1 MKTDEFFSL
10 QGRKLLITNRVKTAN
25 RLKRIYNKE
34 SYDNV
39 TSSLFIKRAVDVALE
54 LVNADRAMQG
64 KGVLTFIS
72 SKSASVMFHQ
82 MIDPM
87 IRDGKIDFIPKTS
100 SGLQTSAEVYR
111 VMNELCMGCRKEP
124 LANDKA
130 KVLMALADQFEN
142 SLLESEKCN
151 EAMCLRFAVEVIEN
165 TTDIEYLLP
174 WLSGCVL
181 ASLET
186 DVFRYEEKV
195 FINAL
200 AKKLGSSYEGLEFL
214 KEESYESK
222 FVKAYGLFNEV
233 SHVADEIENGTT
245 PYGSIAVYY
254 MHEDYVNMLRMIFE
268 RRGIP
273 VTFSSGIKCTT
284 TNIIQFML
292 SVLDFYEHDFD
303 YGMFM
308 KIAYNPIS
316 KTKAD
321 DEDKR
326 ISFSRCYR
334 YATSI
339 GWGKERYAQYLDRQ
353 KEELASATDDE
364 SKKKIKM
371 RLAYAE
377 FMIDIVN
384 ISNEEK
390 VGDMYS
396 KLVEFTLETAYKNP
410 EKKLVSN
417 SLRDQI
423 DFFNSFPDPMD
434 LKERCNL
441 IRDCLQSM
449 KYSESEDTASVNA
462 VLFSDFEVVER
473 SKVFVLGLSA
483 KYVSASSAE
492 SPVLSDKEIESCLD
506 KDKGYVKLAKNSNK
520 DRKEY
525 MENTLKTISKG
536 ADISFSYVYFDTVEL
551 RDRSSSVFYIKLKGD
566 NYEESVGYNVPSQG
580 IKWDKDG
587 FDKFLKDFAAKAEEK
602 SPKKKEEE
610 TKTKSDDHS
619 KPVEISPS
627 ALQELLGC
635 PYKYYYDRV
644 QGVKIPQVIE
654 RTGYQWLT
662 PNEKGNLFHY
672 TCEKYVAA
680 MFPQKSSDEI
690 RSFDETVFDEC
701 FKEAEQDVVANIP
714 YPSEALHN
722 TELSEIRQNAMA
734 YFLDLHDKWVN
745 EASEGKRWINIANE
759 ADFDD
764 VKYTDKGTIEYPKED
779 GEPKI
784 ETYSFNLLFN
794 GSIDRLDGYLNDG
807 VLHLRIIDY
816 KTGSREKK
824 NKEIENNLQIQH
836 YIYTY
841 GAYKYLDDN
850 WEAIIDRF
858 SVSKDDI
865 KEIKFDRIVY
875 EFPFDLDGAK
885 QEPIDATEVLENIE
899 ESDRYEMKDRKKIPD
914 TVTLQPLPLLF
925 DKKAEDTGI
934 NIRNILVRTFGL
946 NQNGKFDEIED
957 HVKAYLKIRLN
968 QIRHEL
974 AGEEGSKKNNDPQE
988 ELCKYCLY
996 KPACRVH
1003 LH

>member
-34 SYDNV
+34 SYDHV
-39 TSSLFIKRAVDVALE
+39 TSSLYIKRAVDVALE

-130 KVLMALADQFEN
+130 KGLMELADQFEN
-142 SLLESEKCN
+142 SLLKSEKCN
-151 EAMCLRFAVEVIEN
+151 ESMCLRFAVDVIEN
-165 TTDIEYLLP
+165 TSDMEYLLP
-174 WLSGCVL
+174 WLSGCAL

-214 KEESYESK
+214 KEESYESR

-245 PYGSIAVYY
+245 PYGNIAVYY
-254 MHEDYVNMLRMIFE
+254 MHEDYVNLLRMIFE

-273 VTFSSGIKCTT
+273 ITFSSGIKCTT

-353 KEELASATDDE
+353 KEALTAATDED
-364 SKKKIKM
+364 KKKNIKS

-377 FMIDIVN
+377 FMNDIVN

-396 KLVEFTLETAYKNP
+396 KFVEFTLETAYKNP

-423 DFFNSFPDPMD
+423 DFFNSFPDPME
-434 LKERCNL
+434 LKDRCNL

-449 KYSESEDTASVNA
+449 KYSESEDTAKVNA
-462 VLFSDFEVVER
+462 ILFSDFEVVER
-473 SKVFVLGLSA
+473 SKVFFLGLSA

-506 KDKGYVKLAKNSNK
+506 TDKGYVKLAKNSNK

-525 MENTLKTISKG
+525 MENTLRTVSKG
-536 ADISFSYVYFDTVEL
+536 TEVTFSYPKLDTVEL
-551 RDRSSSVFYIKLKGD
+551 RDRSYSVFYLDHKGD
-566 NYEESVGYNVPSQG
+566 SEELTAIYDVPDRIVTWDDQKQEEYENELTKTVREE
-580 IKWDKDG
+580 
-587 FDKFLKDFAAKAEEK
+587 AAKKEAEK
-602 SPKKKEEE
+602 NAA
-610 TKTKSDDHS
+610 DDAS
-619 KPVEISPS
+619 STAAEVKLPS
-627 ALQELLGC
+627 YSSTALQELLYC
-635 PYKYYYDRV
+635 PYKFYYHYKCFAKIDSPKQRV
-644 QGVKIPQVIE
+644 GYRWLAVNE
-654 RTGYQWLT
+654 RGT
-662 PNEKGNLFHY
+662 LFHLA
-672 TCEKYVAA
+672 CEKYLERVLPHKVGDAV
-680 MFPQKSSDEI
+680 P
-690 RSFDETVFDEC
+690 SFDEAVFDEC
-701 FKEAEQDVVANIP
+701 FNSAVEEAVKEVAYPDKKIFEAERAENYALTKKYMIVLLSLWKTDA
-714 YPSEALHN
+714 EA
-722 TELSEIRQNAMA
+722 
-734 YFLDLHDKWVN
+734 
-745 EASEGKRWINIANE
+745 GKSWINISNE
-759 ADFDD
+759 AAFED
-764 VKYTDKGTIEYPKED
+764 VRYHDNGEVVFKED
-779 GEPKI
+779 DSEESEKREKVEYTI
-784 ETYSFNLLFN
+784 YFR
-794 GSIDRLDGYLNDG
+794 GSIDRLDGYVDNDG
-807 VLHLRIIDY
+807 KLHLRIVDY
-816 KTGSREKK
+816 KTGKKGNLEKK
-824 NKEIENNLQIQH
+824 INKHEQIQH
-836 YIYTY
+836 YVYLY
-841 GAYKYLDDN
+841 GAYNYIGKHWDEIESCL
-850 WEAIIDRF
+850 APDR
-858 SVSKDDI
+858 DI
-865 KEIKFDRIVY
+865 KEIVFDSVEYHLPLEKPGDGSDPIVTKDVTIQLFGADLGSDCY
-875 EFPFDLDGAK
+875 EVESDIGIPSGVVCQKLPKLPFEVRRQL
-885 QEPIDATEVLENIE
+885 DATE
-899 ESDRYEMKDRKKIPD
+899 
-914 TVTLQPLPLLF
+914 
-925 DKKAEDTGI
+925 
-934 NIRNILVRTFGL
+934 GL
-946 NQNGKFDEIED
+946 AQTGKFDEIAQNISGKSNCSKECD
-957 HVKAYLKIRLN
+957 YRL
-968 QIRHEL
+968 I
-974 AGEEGSKKNNDPQE
+974 
-988 ELCKYCLY
+988 
-996 KPACRVH
+996 CRQF
-1003 LH
+1003 L

>member
-1 MKTDEFFSL
+1 
-10 QGRKLLITNRVKTAN
+10 
-25 RLKRIYNKE
+25 
-34 SYDNV
+34 
-39 TSSLFIKRAVDVALE
+39 
-54 LVNADRAMQG
+54 
-64 KGVLTFIS
+64 
-72 SKSASVMFHQ
+72 
-82 MIDPM
+82 
-87 IRDGKIDFIPKTS
+87 
-100 SGLQTSAEVYR
+100 
-111 VMNELCMGCRKEP
+111 MNELCMGCRKEP

-130 KVLMALADQFEN
+130 KGLMELADQFEN
-142 SLLESEKCN
+142 SLLKSEKCN
-151 EAMCLRFAVEVIEN
+151 ESMCLRFAVDVIEN
-165 TTDIEYLLP
+165 TSDMEYLLP
-174 WLSGCVL
+174 WLSGCAL

-186 DVFRYEEKV
+186 DKFRYEEKV
-195 FINAL
+195 FIDAL
-200 AKKLGSSYEGLEFL
+200 AKKLGASYETLAFL
-214 KEESYESK
+214 KKESYESK

-245 PYGSIAVYY
+245 PYGNIAVYY

-353 KEELASATDDE
+353 KEALAAATDEDE
-364 SKKKIKM
+364 KKKIKS

-377 FMIDIVN
+377 FMNDIVN
-384 ISNEEK
+384 ISSKEK

-396 KLVEFTLETAYKNP
+396 ELVEYALKTAGQNQ

-423 DFFNSFPDPMD
+423 DFFNSFPDTPDPMD

-449 KYSESEDTASVNA
+449 KYSESEDTAKVNA

-473 SKVFVLGLSA
+473 SKAFFLGLSA

-506 KDKGYVKLAKNSNK
+506 KDKGNVKLAKNSNK

-536 ADISFSYVYFDTVEL
+536 ADISFSYAYFDTVEL

-580 IKWDKDG
+580 IKWDKEG
-587 FDKFLKDFAAKAEEK
+587 FEDYIKDFAAKAEEK
-602 SPKKKEEE
+602 SPQKKEG
-610 TKTKSDDHS
+610 TKTNSDDPS

-635 PYKYYYDRV
+635 PYKYYYHHEKKV
-644 QGVKIPQVIE
+644 TAPQLIE

-680 MFPQKSSDEI
+680 IFPQKSSDEI
-690 RSFDETVFDEC
+690 KSFDETVFDEC
-701 FKEAEQDVVANIP
+701 FNEAEKEVVANIP
-714 YPSEALHN
+714 YLSEALHN
-722 TELSEIRQNAMA
+722 TELNEIRQNAMA
-734 YFLDLHDKWVN
+734 YFHDLHDEWMK
-745 EASEGKRWINIANE
+745 EDSLGKRWVNIKNE
-759 ADFDD
+759 AKFND
-764 VKYTDKGTIEYPKED
+764 VKYTDKGIIEYPQEG

-784 ETYSFNLLFN
+784 ETYPFNLLFN

-816 KTGSREKK
+816 KTGS
-824 NKEIENNLQIQH
+824 
-836 YIYTY
+836 
-841 GAYKYLDDN
+841 
-850 WEAIIDRF
+850 
-858 SVSKDDI
+858 
-865 KEIKFDRIVY
+865 
-875 EFPFDLDGAK
+875 
-885 QEPIDATEVLENIE
+885 LE
-899 ESDRYEMKDRKKIPD
+899 
-914 TVTLQPLPLLF
+914 
-925 DKKAEDTGI
+925 
-934 NIRNILVRTFGL
+934 
-946 NQNGKFDEIED
+946 
-957 HVKAYLKIRLN
+957 
-968 QIRHEL
+968 
-974 AGEEGSKKNNDPQE
+974 
-988 ELCKYCLY
+988 
-996 KPACRVH
+996 
-1003 LH
+1003 

>member
-34 SYDNV
+34 SYDHV
-39 TSSLFIKRAVDVALE
+39 TSSLHIKRAVDVALE

-130 KVLMALADQFEN
+130 KALMERANQFEN

-165 TTDIEYLLP
+165 TSDIEYLLP
-174 WLSGCVL
+174 WLSGCAL
-181 ASLET
+181 ALLET
-186 DVFRYEEKV
+186 DKFRYEEKV
-195 FINAL
+195 FIDAL
-200 AKKLGSSYEGLEFL
+200 AKKLGASYETLAFL
-214 KEESYESK
+214 KKESYESK

-245 PYGSIAVYY
+245 PYGNIAVYY

-326 ISFSRCYR
+326 ISFSYCYR

-339 GWGKERYAQYLDRQ
+339 GWGKERYAQYLNRQ
-353 KEELASATDDE
+353 KEALAAATDEDE
-364 SKKKIKM
+364 KKKIKS
-371 RLAYAE
+371 RLTYAE
-377 FMIDIVN
+377 FMNDIVN

-423 DFFNSFPDPMD
+423 DFFNSFPNAME
-434 LKERCNL
+434 LKDSCNL

-449 KYSESEDTASVNA
+449 KYSESEDTAKVNA

-473 SKVFVLGLSA
+473 SKVFFLGLSA

-492 SPVLSDKEIESCLD
+492 SPVLSDKELESCID
-506 KDKGYVKLAKNSNK
+506 TDKGYVKLAKNSNK

-525 MENTLKTISKG
+525 MENTLRTVSKG
-536 ADISFSYVYFDTVEL
+536 TEVTFSYPKFDTVEL
-551 RDRSSSVFYIKLKGD
+551 RDRSCSVFYLDHKGD
-566 NYEESVGYNVPSQG
+566 SEELTAIYDVPDRIVTWDDQKQEEYENELTKTVREE
-580 IKWDKDG
+580 
-587 FDKFLKDFAAKAEEK
+587 AAKKEAEKNAADDASSTTAEVK
-602 SPKKKEEE
+602 LPSYSSTALHELLSCPYSFYYHYKCFAKIDSPK
-610 TKTKSDDHS
+610 
-619 KPVEISPS
+619 
-627 ALQELLGC
+627 Q
-635 PYKYYYDRV
+635 RV
-644 QGVKIPQVIE
+644 
-654 RTGYQWLT
+654 GYQWLAA
-662 PNEKGNLFHY
+662 NERGTLFHLA
-672 TCEKYVAA
+672 CEVYLDKYFPHKQSDNVPLFDKA
-680 MFPQKSSDEI
+680 M
-690 RSFDETVFDEC
+690 FDEC
-701 FKEAEQDVVANIP
+701 FNAAVDETKKEVAYPDIKIFESEKNENYVLTKNYMSKLLSLWKKEAD
-714 YPSEALHN
+714 
-722 TELSEIRQNAMA
+722 
-734 YFLDLHDKWVN
+734 
-745 EASEGKRWINIANE
+745 EGEPWINIANE
-759 ADFDD
+759 AEFEDVRYHDIGEIVLVTDD
-764 VKYTDKGTIEYPKED
+764 SEDAEKKENVEYTIYFK
-779 GEPKI
+779 
-784 ETYSFNLLFN
+784 
-794 GSIDRLDGYLNDG
+794 GSIDRLDGYVDNDG
-807 VLHLRIIDY
+807 ILHLRIVDY
-816 KTGSREKK
+816 KTGKKDEFEK
-824 NKEIENNLQIQH
+824 EVNNYLKIQH
-836 YIYTY
+836 YVYLY
-841 GAYKYLDDN
+841 GAYNYIGKHWDEIKSRLAPD
-850 WEAIIDRF
+850 
-858 SVSKDDI
+858 KDI
-865 KEIKFDRIVY
+865 KEIVFDSVEYHFPLEKVLDDDDPIVALPVKDKLFDDDARDVFY
-875 EFPFDLDGAK
+875 E
-885 QEPIDATEVLENIE
+885 V
-899 ESDRYEMKDRKKIPD
+899 ESDIGIPSG
-914 TVTLQPLPLLF
+914 VVCQKLPKLP
-925 DKKAEDTGI
+925 DK
-934 NIRNILVRTFGL
+934 VRTQLDVTEGL
-946 NQNGKFDEIED
+946 AQTGKFDEI
-957 HVKAYLKIRLN
+957 A
-968 QIRHEL
+968 
-974 AGEEGSKKNNDPQE
+974 KNISSNSV
-988 ELCKYCLY
+988 CLY
-996 KPACRVH
+996 CDYKMICRRY
-1003 LH
+1003 L